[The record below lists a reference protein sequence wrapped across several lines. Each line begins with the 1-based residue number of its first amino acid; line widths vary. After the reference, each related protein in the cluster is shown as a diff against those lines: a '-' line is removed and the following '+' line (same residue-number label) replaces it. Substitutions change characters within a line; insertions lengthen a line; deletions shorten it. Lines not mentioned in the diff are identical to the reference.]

1 MEDVIRT
8 VKVELDVPDG
18 RCEDLHRTNDQF
30 LHCANTTAAWAWRH
44 PNAYCVSSKRT
55 AENALYEQL
64 RDETE
69 LTANLVQKGI
79 RRAIEATKSGVARR
93 EKGETTSQRHFDAW
107 SVVYDKRAATFYRDH
122 VSLSTVNGRL
132 ECDYVLPDDAE
143 GTPIG
148 EYLLNEDYEFR
159 TSTLQYD
166 RSTESFYLH
175 TRMRR
180 TGDDQEPST
189 TPSEDVHQTR
199 SDAAHQNASRSE
211 DAKHRT
217 VLGVDLNVD
226 GSLAV
231 TSTGAFVGKADEMTH
246 RRREFEKTRGSM
258 QRSGTRSA
266 HLSIQSMEDREHR
279 WMQDEL
285 HRASNRILDEARD
298 HDCTHIAFEDLTDI
312 RDRMAG
318 AKRFHAW
325 AFRRLFEYV
334 EYKAEMCGLEVAQV
348 SPSYTSQRC
357 SKCGFTHEI
366 NRRSKH
372 QLVCQQ
378 CEYELN
384 ADYNASK
391 NIARKLLERLHSG
404 QTSSSG
410 GALCQCALTS
420 GTLSLNGEFHASV
433 DSAAEGESTDKP
445 TTSVVGH

>member
-8 VKVELDVPDG
+8 VKVKLDVPTE
-18 RCEDLHRTNDQF
+18 RCDDLHQTKDQF
-30 LHCANTTAAWAWRH
+30 LHCANTTAEWAWRH
-44 PNAYCVSSKRT
+44 PDDSCVTSKQK
-55 AENALYEQL
+55 AENALYERL
-64 RDETE
+64 RNDTE

-79 RRAIEATKSGVARR
+79 RRAIEATKSGVARL
-93 EKGETTSQRHFDAW
+93 KNGENTSRPHFDAW
-107 SVVYDKRAATFYRDH
+107 SVVYDKRSATFHRDH
-122 VSLSTVNGRL
+122 VSLSTVNGRV
-132 ECDYVLPDDAE
+132 ECDYVIPDDTE

-159 TSTLQYD
+159 MSTLQYD
-166 RSTESFYLH
+166 RQTESFYLH
-175 TRMRR
+175 ARMRR
-180 TGDDQEPST
+180 TTDEQESST
-189 TPSEDVHQTR
+189 TPS
-199 SDAAHQNASRSE
+199 

-231 TSTGAFVGKADEMTH
+231 TSTGAFIGNADEMNH

-258 QRSGTRSA
+258 QQTGTRSA
-266 HLSIQSMEDREHR
+266 HLSIQSIEDREHR

-285 HRASNRILDEARD
+285 HRASNQILEEARD
-298 HDCTHIAFEDLTDI
+298 HCCTHIAFENLTDI
-312 RDRMAG
+312 RTRMAS

-325 AFRRLFEYV
+325 AFRRLYQYV
-334 EYKAEMCGLEVAQV
+334 EYKAEMLGIEVEQV
-348 SPSYTSQRC
+348 SPAYTSQRC
-357 SKCGFTHEI
+357 SSCGFTQES

-372 QLVCQQ
+372 QFVCQK

-391 NIARKLLERLHSG
+391 NIARKLVKRLHSG

-410 GALCQCALTS
+410 GAPCQCALTS
-420 GTLSLNGEFHASV
+420 GTLNLNGDYIASV
-433 DSAAEGESTDKP
+433 DSTAEGESTDKP